1 MSVRDQILE
10 DMKTAMKARDSIR
23 LDAIRFLQAA
33 IKKQEIDSRPTPL
46 TEEDVSNVIK
56 KMAKQRKES
65 IEQYQSAG
73 RKDLVDK
80 EAAELKIIESYL
92 PSQMGREQVEKIV
105 ADTITEL
112 KASSVKDM
120 GAVMKAVIAKTQG
133 AADNKLVSE
142 LVKSK
147 LG

>member
-10 DMKTAMKARDSIR
+10 DMKTAMKARDAIR

-33 IKKQEIDSRPTPL
+33 IKKQEIDSRPNPL

-65 IEQYQSAG
+65 IEQFKAAQ
-73 RKDLVDK
+73 RQDLVDK
-80 EAAELKIIESYL
+80 ETAELKILEGYL
-92 PSQMGREQVEKIV
+92 PKQMDPAAVEKIV
-105 ADTITEL
+105 ADTIKEL
-112 KASSVKDM
+112 NASSLKDM
-120 GAVMKAVIAKTQG
+120 GAVIKAVITKTAGQ
-133 AADNKLVSE
+133 ADNKTISE

-147 LG
+147 LS

>member
-10 DMKTAMKARDSIR
+10 DMKTAMKARDAVR

-33 IKKQEIDSRPTPL
+33 IKKQEIDSRPNPL

-65 IEQYQSAG
+65 IEQFKAAQ
-73 RKDLVDK
+73 RQDLVDK
-80 EAAELKIIESYL
+80 ETAELKILEGYL
-92 PSQMGREQVEKIV
+92 PKQMDATAVEAIV
-105 ADTITEL
+105 SETIKEL
-112 KASSVKDM
+112 NASSLKDM
-120 GAVMKAVIAKTQG
+120 GSVIKAVIAKTAGQ
-133 AADNKLVSE
+133 ADNKTISE

-147 LG
+147 LS